1 MRKNY
6 YAKKPQCAWIPFSVY
21 LYPVLFL
28 SLIKRISIFKKKNK
42 KPSKLRKRNCKNSP
56 QINTPLVS
64 IKRNCIGI
72 IWY

>member
-28 SLIKRISIFKKKNK
+28 SLIKRISIFKKKTKNLRNSEK
-42 KPSKLRKRNCKNSP
+42 EIVKIPSKL
-56 QINTPLVS
+56 TPHLLVLREIVS
-64 IKRNCIGI
+64 V
-72 IWY
+72 

>member
-28 SLIKRISIFKKKNK
+28 SLIKRISILKKKKQKTFETQK
-42 KPSKLRKRNCKNSP
+42 KKL
-56 QINTPLVS
+56 
-64 IKRNCIGI
+64 
-72 IWY
+72 